1 MLALTRKEGEAVH
14 LDLPNGDRVTVHVLI
29 VRGNETRLAFDA
41 PRDVE
46 IWREEIAPPRLDTTR
61 PKV

>member
-29 VRGNETRLAFDA
+29 VRGNEVRLAFDA
-41 PRDVE
+41 PRDIA
-46 IWREEIAPPRLDTTR
+46 IWREEIAPP
-61 PKV
+61 KQKA